1 MNADIKERQ
10 DINTDIKERQDLNP
24 DVKETQD
31 LNADFKE
38 RQDLNTD
45 IKARQDL
52 NADIKERHKTY
63 TLTLMRDTRPS
74 ISMSVL
80 LKAEGLQ
87 LVPDSV
93 AALQRLG
100 VAARGAIPPGPG
112 GRAPQRLPHVLG
124 PHLLEQ
130 FSTFMSLLGAN

>member
-1 MNADIKERQ
+1 MLTLKRDKTSTLTLKR
-10 DINTDIKERQDLNP
+10 DKTSTLTLKRHKTSTLTLKRDK
-24 DVKETQD
+24 TS
-31 LNADFKE
+31 
-38 RQDLNTD
+38 NTD

-100 VAARGAIPPGPG
+100 VAVRGAIPPGPG
-112 GRAPQRLPHVLG
+112 GRAPQRLPDVLG